1 MKVLKVFG
9 FAAVLLFTTNTYA
22 SNDPGKKT
30 DVRREIS
37 ATLSKLDLEEEN
49 FMINFIVNSKGELV
63 VVSTSSQKSD
73 RSVREVLNYKKVGTN
88 SGVNVHTIY
97 TMPVTIKKK

>member
-1 MKVLKVFG
+1 MNVLKVFG

-30 DVRREIS
+30 DVRNEIS
-37 ATLSKLDLEEEN
+37 ATLSKMDLEEEN
-49 FMINFIVNSKGELV
+49 FMINFIVNSKGEIV
-63 VVSTSSQKSD
+63 VISTSSQKSD
-73 RSVREVLNYKKVGTN
+73 RLVREVLNYKKVGTEA
-88 SGVNVHTIY
+88 GVNIHTMY